1 MNHELPLI
9 TIGVSA
15 YNRADFL
22 PECLDSL
29 LAQTYPNCEII
40 VVDDG
45 STDNTAQIMA
55 ERYPQIKYIRKE
67 NGGDASAKNRAA
79 AAAAGEYI
87 VFNDS
92 DDVFLPDAVARLYE
106 TVKGKTN
113 ACSYG
118 GYITIDKDG
127 NRLPTKSKVA
137 TLPSGRIT
145 ETLIRHIVV
154 NNCGTLL
161 PLHAYRAAQG
171 FDEKLKNSYDYKLM
185 LTLSA
190 AMDFY
195 AVEEPVFL
203 RRRHGNN
210 LSAASYDK
218 LKNVLEILTGFLA
231 EHPEIHA
238 KYAASVKK
246 RLAALHSK
254 LAREAKKEKRS
265 AEQKYHSAEA
275 YKHAKTIKNLFRL
288 IGAYWRF

>member
-1 MNHELPLI
+1 MNPELPLI
-9 TIGVSA
+9 TIGISA

-55 ERYPQIKYIRKE
+55 ECYPQIEYIRKK
-67 NGGDASAKNRAA
+67 NGGDASAKNCAA
-79 AAAAGEYI
+79 DAATGEYI

-92 DDVFLPDAVARLYE
+92 DDVFLPDAVERLYE
-106 TVKGKTN
+106 AVKAKKN

-127 NRLPTKSKVA
+127 NKLPTKSKVG

-145 ETLIRHIVV
+145 GTLIRHIVV

-161 PLHAYRAAQG
+161 PLHAYRAAHG
-171 FDEKLKNSYDYKLM
+171 FDENLKNSYDYKLM

-190 AMDFY
+190 SMDFY
-195 AVEEPVFL
+195 AVQEPVFL
-203 RRRHGNN
+203 RRRHGSN
-210 LSAASYDK
+210 LSSASYEK
-218 LKNVLEILTGFLA
+218 LKTMLDILTGFLS
-231 EHPEIHA
+231 EHPEINA
-238 KYAASVKK
+238 EYALAVKK
-246 RLAALHSK
+246 RLADLHCK
-254 LAREAKKEKRS
+254 LAREARKEKKS

-275 YKHAKTIKNLFRL
+275 YKKSKTIKNLSRL